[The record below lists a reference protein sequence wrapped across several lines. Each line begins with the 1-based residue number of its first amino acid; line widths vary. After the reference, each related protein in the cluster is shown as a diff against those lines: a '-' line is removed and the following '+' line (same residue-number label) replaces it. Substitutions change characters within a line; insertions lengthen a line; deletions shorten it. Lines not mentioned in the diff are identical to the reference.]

1 MNATPRPSFPFQ
13 RLFAIAACVAV
24 LLCASTTSQRA
35 EDGETPL
42 AYELTRLRQAWFL
55 GDDSA
60 AAARLDALRNDNRLG
75 GELPRW
81 AAYLRAWLALEERDP
96 QTALDA
102 LETPLAAAA
111 DAREYVRAV
120 RLLLLF
126 GEEQSALALVRQGI
140 VRAPNS
146 VALRRLEAGLLWLS
160 GNHAEALDAYISI
173 VTRDT
178 RPNYPYVAPWRGRW
192 QDAPPFPADKSPE
205 NPPAPVEPA
214 RIEPF
219 ADLFTPLHW
228 YSTDLPGLDRCIAEM
243 AMDAKHVAA
252 MTVDLPTLAQAAH
265 AGREKVNN
273 LRSGDAAE
281 REQLENAARDAE
293 FKAACAARIVVKSH
307 LAAARS
313 EQAEQLARTAL
324 DAAPDDIALLDLHV
338 QALAQQGRAEESRS
352 GPMARLRSLA
362 NLWVYTTMVTQAGPQ
377 NEAPDRVFAGALAL
391 YRINPEAGRKQF
403 QEIMTVFGA
412 PDRTTPVRPAALGL
426 WLYARNEPELARVY
440 LQEASRIEGFLSG
453 RPMRPEAQPAE
464 IALIE
469 LGEGKDE
476 ASEPEDPE
484 EGGEKPAQPEEG
496 GEGVDVGKL
505 DQNAHPL
512 LRAAPRAGALSASLM
527 DARGVVYRLSG
538 AQIWGS
544 YYGARPLWLSQRGI
558 PDGEK
563 ALQNALYELPARI
576 AAEVPAAE
584 LDAAIAPGSALS
596 ASLSQNLESFGESL
610 MRLKG
615 AQDWQTR
622 NSVTQKAQPVLG
634 LLEARAILL
643 RARLQRDKPAD
654 LKALADWLNQH
665 QSSIDLRKAAR
676 ATSDEAYVLM
686 DRERKQAAIPEV
698 VHSGILLDAA
708 LLLANAGLYAEAA
721 RLVWYNRDVPQG
733 IHALEPLATLAAIFA
748 NRGKDEML
756 ATRLRLL
763 AASGLMQQQQVSQAD
778 KHLVVLELP
787 QTLKLLRAHGTPAD
801 LLAYLELHIIP
812 DADSEV
818 MRWVSNQCPEL
829 KDAPDSMLLRNASEV
844 STLGIFEATI
854 NYASCAYV
862 RDSWFKMLQI
872 EGENTTTRR
881 FAAWTLVSDLGV
893 SRTSGRPAGLADAAD
908 VVMGWV
914 MLLQLHE
921 HDGQKSPDA
930 RAHAARLRR
939 LLLRCA
945 SPTEELVNFHPELF
959 R

>member
-1 MNATPRPSFPFQ
+1 MRATPRFSFLFR
-13 RLFAIAACVAV
+13 RLFAVAACVAV
-24 LLCASTTSQRA
+24 LLCASSPSHRA

-42 AYELTRLRQAWFL
+42 AYELTRLRQAWLL

-60 AAARLDALRNDNRLG
+60 AAARLDALRNDNRLS

-81 AAYLRAWLALEERDP
+81 AAYLRAWLALEQRDT
-96 QTALDA
+96 QTALDV
-102 LETPLAAAA
+102 LETPLKAAS

-126 GEEQSALALVRQGI
+126 GDEQSALALVRQGI
-140 VRAPNS
+140 ARAPGS

-160 GNHAEALDAYISI
+160 GAHAEALDAYSHM
-173 VTRDT
+173 VTRDA

-192 QDAPPFPADKSPE
+192 QDAPPFATGQPPADAAQ
-205 NPPAPVEPA
+205 PAKV
-214 RIEPF
+214 EPF
-219 ADLFTPLHW
+219 ADLFAPLHW
-228 YSTDLPGLDRCIAEM
+228 YNTDLPGLDRCISEM

-252 MTVDLPTLAQAAH
+252 MTVDLATLAQAARS
-265 AGREKVNN
+265 ARERINN
-273 LRSGDAAE
+273 LRTGDAAE
-281 REQLENAARDAE
+281 REQLEKAARAAE
-293 FKAACAARIVVKSH
+293 FKAACAARVVVRSH

-313 EQAEQLARTAL
+313 EQAEKIARSAL
-324 DAAPDDIALLDLHV
+324 EVAPDDVALLDLHV

-362 NLWVYTTMVTQAGPQ
+362 NLWVYTTMVTQLGPQ

-403 QEIMTVFGA
+403 QELMTVFGA
-412 PDRTTPVRPAALGL
+412 PDRATPVRPAALGL
-426 WLYARNEPELARVY
+426 WLYAKNEPELARVY
-440 LQEASRIEGFLSG
+440 LQEASRVEGFLSG
-453 RPMRPEAQPAE
+453 RPMRPEVQPAE
-464 IALIE
+464 LALIE
-469 LGEGKDE
+469 LGEGKDD
-476 ASEPEDPE
+476 ASEPDDPR
-484 EGGEKPAQPEEG
+484 EGGGKPAVPEEG
-496 GEGVDVGKL
+496 GEGVDVGRL

-544 YYGARPLWLSQRGI
+544 YYGARPLWTSQRAI
-558 PDGEK
+558 PNGERT
-563 ALQNALYELPARI
+563 LQNALYELPARI

-584 LDAAIAPGSALS
+584 LDAALAPGSALS
-596 ASLSQNLESFGESL
+596 QSLSQNLESFGESL

-615 AQDWQTR
+615 AQDLQTR

-654 LKALADWLNQH
+654 LKALADWLKQH
-665 QSSIDLRKAAR
+665 QSTIDLRKAAR
-676 ATSDEAYVLM
+676 ATSEEAYVLM

-708 LLLANAGLYAEAA
+708 VLLANAGLYAEAA

-733 IHALEPLATLAAIFA
+733 IQALEPLATLAAIFA
-748 NRGKDEML
+748 TRGKDEML
-756 ATRLRLL
+756 AARLKLL
-763 AASGLMQQQQVSQAD
+763 AASGLVQQQQVSQAD
-778 KHLVVLELP
+778 KHPLVLELP
-787 QTLKLLRAHGTPAD
+787 YTLKLLRAHGSAAD
-801 LLAYLELHIIP
+801 LLAYLELHVIP

-818 MRWVSNQCPEL
+818 MRWVANLCPEL
-829 KDAPDSMLLRNASEV
+829 KDAPESLLLRNASEV
-844 STLGIFEATI
+844 STFGIFEATI

-862 RDSWFKMLQI
+862 RDSWFKMLQVD
-872 EGENTTTRR
+872 GENTTTRR

-921 HDGQKSPDA
+921 HDGQKSPAA

-945 SPTEELVNFHPELF
+945 SPTEELVSFHPELF